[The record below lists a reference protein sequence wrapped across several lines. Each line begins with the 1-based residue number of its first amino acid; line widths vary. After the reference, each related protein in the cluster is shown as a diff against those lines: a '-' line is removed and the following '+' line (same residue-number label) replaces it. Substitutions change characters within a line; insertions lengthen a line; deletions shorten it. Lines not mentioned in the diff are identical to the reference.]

1 MSSGSLFDSETKK
14 SSNWKIFVIGFL
26 VLIVVFST
34 AFGLY
39 WRSKPREKTSEE
51 YFAEEIR
58 DSTVTMLSQKIFSGD
73 EFEKQILGEKGKL
86 VWYSWKKREA
96 YFSYP
101 PAEQAEFDEFL
112 NKYIVNRAK
121 IDLGAEKD
129 GEVKLGDYTW
139 TISPDV
145 KYFFKTPLENIR
157 IEPDQTLKFPFKNV
171 EYTLNLGEMKGFT
184 DNSKVYGGKL
194 IAEASTTKNQPKIIF
209 ANHGIMVAK
218 PNEPSLKRL
227 TDALLQDEA
236 VASNREKRIQRL
248 VDFVSNEIEYS
259 YTEAVAPRE
268 TLKRADEVLMT
279 RIGDCSNKTILL
291 ASLLEQIGE
300 DYVLLYCPQHITVAI
315 PQGNYPNDNK
325 LDFVYEN
332 KTYLIAESTL
342 PGFEIGKTRVGEFE
356 RLINVNYVQSPKQID
371 LIFDAK
377 SYTYLNF
384 W

>member
-1 MSSGSLFDSETKK
+1 MSSSLFDSEAKK
-14 SSNWKIFVIGFL
+14 SSNWKIFLIGFV
-26 VLIVVFST
+26 VLTVVFST

-39 WRSKPREKTSEE
+39 WRSIPKAKTAEE
-51 YFAEEIR
+51 FLAEEIR
-58 DSTVTMLSQKIFSGD
+58 DSTVMMLAQPTYSGD
-73 EFEKQILGEKGKL
+73 EFETQILGKGKM
-86 VWYSWKKREA
+86 VWLDWKKREA

-112 NKYIVNRAK
+112 NKYFVKRSK
-121 IDLGAEKD
+121 IEMGEDKD
-129 GEVKLGDYTW
+129 GTIKLGKYDW
-139 TISPDV
+139 TASEKT
-145 KYFFKTPLENIR
+145 KYFFKTPIENFK
-157 IEPDQTLKFPFKNV
+157 IEPNQTLNFPFKTVN
-171 EYTLNLGEMKGFT
+171 YSLNLAEMKGFT

-194 IAEASTTKNQPKIIF
+194 IAEASTAQNQPKIIF

-218 PNEPSLKRL
+218 PDEPSLKRL
-227 TDALLQDEA
+227 TDDLLKDVGNE
-236 VASNREKRIQRL
+236 REKRIQRL

-268 TLKRADEVLMT
+268 TLKRANEILMT

-300 DYVLLYCPQHITVAI
+300 DYILLYCPRHITVAV
-315 PQGNYPNDNK
+315 PQGNYANENK
-325 LDFVYEN
+325 LDFTYEN
-332 KTYLIAESTL
+332 KPYLIAETTL
-342 PGFEIGKTRVGEFE
+342 PGFQIGKTKVARIEQ
-356 RLINVNYVQSPKQID
+356 LINVNYVQSPRQID

>member
-1 MSSGSLFDSETKK
+1 MSSGSLFDSESSRK
-14 SSNWKIFVIGFL
+14 SSNWKMLVIGLL
-26 VLIVVFST
+26 VLTVVFST

-39 WRSKPREKTSEE
+39 WTSKPKEKTAEE
-51 YFAEEIR
+51 FLAEEIR
-58 DSTVTMLSQKIFSGD
+58 DAAVMMLAQPIFSGD
-73 EFEKQILGEKGKL
+73 EFEQQILGKGKFQ
-86 VWYSWKKREA
+86 WFDRKKREA
-96 YFSYP
+96 YFSFP
-101 PAEQAEFDEFL
+101 QSEQAEFDEFL
-112 NKYIVNRAK
+112 NKYFVNRAK
-121 IDLGAEKD
+121 LEMGAEK
-129 GEVKLGDYTW
+129 GGKISIGDFTM
-139 TISPDV
+139 TVSPETA
-145 KYFFKTPLENIR
+145 YFFKSPVENIK
-157 IEPDQTLKFPFKNV
+157 IEPKQTLNFPFKTAN
-171 EYTLNLGEMKGFT
+171 YTLNLDEMKGFT

-194 IAEASTTKNQPKIIF
+194 IAEASTTKDQPKIIF

-227 TDALLQDEA
+227 ADDLLKDE
-236 VASNREKRIQRL
+236 SIGGDREKRIQRL

-300 DYVLLYCPQHITVAI
+300 DYVLLYCPQHITVAV
-315 PQGNYPNDNK
+315 PQGNYTNENK

-332 KTYLIAESTL
+332 KNYLIAESTL
-342 PGFEIGKTRVGEFE
+342 PGFQIGKTRVGQFE

>member
-1 MSSGSLFDSETKK
+1 MSSSLFDSETKK
-14 SSNWKIFVIGFL
+14 SSNWKIFLIGFV
-26 VLIVVFST
+26 VLTVVFST

-39 WRSKPREKTSEE
+39 WRSRPRERTAEE
-51 YFAEEIR
+51 FLAEEIR
-58 DSTVTMLSQKIFSGD
+58 NSTVMMLAQPTFSGD
-73 EFEKQILGEKGKL
+73 EFEKQILGKGRFE
-86 VWYSWKKREA
+86 WFDRKKREA
-96 YFSYP
+96 YFSFP
-101 PAEQAEFDEFL
+101 EADQSEFDEFL
-112 NKYIVNRAK
+112 AKYFVNPK
-121 IDLGAEKD
+121 KLEIGAEKGGNIKI
-129 GEVKLGDYTW
+129 GEL
-139 TISPDV
+139 TIPVSADL
-145 KYFFKTPLENIR
+145 KYFFKSSLENIR
-157 IEPDQTLKFPFKNV
+157 IEPNQTLNFPFKTVN
-171 EYTLNLGEMKGFT
+171 YTLNLNEMKGFT
-184 DNSKVYGGKL
+184 DNSRVYGGKL
-194 IAEASTTKNQPKIIF
+194 IAEASTTGNQPKIVF

-227 TDALLQDEA
+227 TDELLKDE
-236 VASNREKRIQRL
+236 SLGGDREKRIQRL

-300 DYVLLYCPQHITVAI
+300 DYVLLYCPQHITVAV
-315 PQGNYPNDNK
+315 PQGKYANENK

-332 KTYLIAESTL
+332 KPYLIAESTL
-342 PGFEIGKTRVGEFE
+342 PGFQIGKTRVGEFE

-377 SYTYLNF
+377 SFTYLNF

>member
-1 MSSGSLFDSETKK
+1 MSSGSLFDSESNK
-14 SSNWKIFVIGFL
+14 SSSWKIFLIGFL
-26 VLIVVFST
+26 VLVVVCST

-39 WRSKPREKTSEE
+39 WRGKPREKTSEE
-51 YFAEEIR
+51 WLAEDIR
-58 DSTVTMLSQKIFSGD
+58 DSAVMMLAQPTFSGD
-73 EFEKQILGEKGKL
+73 EFEKQILGKGRL
-86 VWYSWKKREA
+86 QWFDRKKREV

-101 PAEQAEFDEFL
+101 QAEAAEFDEFV
-112 NKYIVNRAK
+112 NKYFVSREK
-121 IDLGAEKD
+121 LEMGAENNGKS
-129 GEVKLGDYTW
+129 KIGDFTLAL
-139 TISPDV
+139 SPEN
-145 KYFFKTPLENIR
+145 KYFFKTPLENIK
-157 IEPDQTLKFPFKNV
+157 IEPNQTLNFSFKTVN
-171 EYTLNLGEMKGFT
+171 YTLNLDEMKGFT

-194 IAEASTTKNQPKIIF
+194 IAEASTTKNQPKIVF

-227 TDALLQDEA
+227 TDELLKDE
-236 VASNREKRIQRL
+236 SIKNDREKRIQRL
-248 VDFVSNEIEYS
+248 VDFVSKEIEYS

-300 DYVLLYCPQHITVAI
+300 DYVLLYCPQHITVAV
-315 PQGNYPNDNK
+315 PQGNYPNENK

-332 KTYLIAESTL
+332 KPYLIAETTL
-342 PGFEIGKTRVGEFE
+342 PGFQIGKTRVSEFE

-377 SYTYLNF
+377 SFTYLNF

>member
-1 MSSGSLFDSETKK
+1 MIL
-14 SSNWKIFVIGFL
+14 IGFL
-26 VLIVVFST
+26 VLVVVCST

-39 WRSKPREKTSEE
+39 WAGKPREKTAEE
-51 YFAEEIR
+51 WLAEEIR
-58 DSTVTMLSQKIFSGD
+58 DSTVMMLAQPIFSGD
-73 EFEKQILGEKGKL
+73 EFEKQILGKGKFQ
-86 VWYSWKKREA
+86 WFDRKKREA

-101 PAEQAEFDEFL
+101 QAEKEEFDGFL
-112 NKYIVNRAK
+112 NKYFANRAK
-121 IDLGAEKD
+121 IEMGAES
-129 GEVKLGDYTW
+129 GGKLKIGDFSLE
-139 TISPDV
+139 ISP
-145 KYFFKTPLENIR
+145 KSQYFFKTSIENFKIA
-157 IEPDQTLKFPFKNV
+157 PDQTLNFPFKNV
-171 EYTLNLGEMKGFT
+171 NYTLNLTEMKGFT
-184 DNSKVYGGKL
+184 DNSNVYGGKL

-227 TDALLQDEA
+227 TDDLLKDESIA
-236 VASNREKRIQRL
+236 GDREKRIQRL

-300 DYVLLYCPQHITVAI
+300 DYVLLYCPQHITVAV
-315 PQGNYPNDNK
+315 PQGNYANENK
-325 LDFVYEN
+325 LDFIYEN
-332 KTYLIAESTL
+332 KPYLIAESTL
-342 PGFEIGKTRVGEFE
+342 PGFQIGKTKVGNFD

>member
-14 SSNWKIFVIGFL
+14 SVNWKMPLIGLL
-26 VLIVVFST
+26 VLTVVFST

-39 WRSKPREKTSEE
+39 WTSKPREKTAEE
-51 YFAEEIR
+51 FLAEEIR
-58 DSTVTMLSQKIFSGD
+58 DSAVMMLAQPVFSGE
-73 EFEKQILGEKGKL
+73 EFEKQLLGKGRFERFD
-86 VWYSWKKREA
+86 WKKREA
-96 YFSYP
+96 YFSFP
-101 PAEQAEFDEFL
+101 QAEQAEFDEFL
-112 NKYIVNRAK
+112 NKYFVNRAK
-121 IDLGAEKD
+121 LEIGTETGGKI
-129 GEVKLGDYTW
+129 KLGNYEMTV
-139 TISPDV
+139 SPENT
-145 KYFFKTPLENIR
+145 YFFKTPMENIK
-157 IEPDQTLKFPFKNV
+157 IEPNQTLNFPFKSVN
-171 EYTLNLGEMKGFT
+171 YALSLAEMKNFT
-184 DNSKVYGGKL
+184 DNSNVYGGKL
-194 IAEASTTKNQPKIIF
+194 IAQASTTGNQPKIVF

-227 TDALLQDEA
+227 ADDLLKDE
-236 VASNREKRIQRL
+236 SIGGDREKRIQRL

-259 YTEAVAPRE
+259 YTEAVAARE
-268 TLKRADEVLMT
+268 TLKRANEVLMT

-300 DYVLLYCPQHITVAI
+300 DYVLLYCPQHITVAV
-315 PQGNYPNDNK
+315 PQGNFVNENK

-332 KTYLIAESTL
+332 KSYLIAESTL
-342 PGFEIGKTRVGEFE
+342 PGFQIGKTRVGEFE

>member
-1 MSSGSLFDSETKK
+1 M
-14 SSNWKIFVIGFL
+14 FVIGFL
-26 VLIVVFST
+26 VLLVVFST

-51 YFAEEIR
+51 MLAEDIR
-58 DSTVTMLSQKIFSGD
+58 DAAVQMLAQPIFSGD
-73 EFEKQILGEKGKL
+73 EFEKQILGKGEL
-86 VWYSWKKREA
+86 QWFDRKKREA
-96 YFSYP
+96 YFSFP
-101 PAEQAEFDEFL
+101 EAEQSELDEFL
-112 NKYIVNRAK
+112 NKYFVNRAK
-121 IDLGAEKD
+121 IEMGTEKGGDL
-129 GEVKLGDYTW
+129 KLGDFTLRL
-139 TISPDV
+139 SPKS
-145 KYFFKTPLENIR
+145 KYFFKTALENIR
-157 IEPDQTLKFPFKNV
+157 IDPKQVLSFPFKTVN
-171 EYTLNLGEMKGFT
+171 YTLNLAEMKGYT
-184 DNSKVYGGKL
+184 DNSNVYGGKL

-227 TDALLQDEA
+227 TDELLKDE
-236 VASNREKRIQRL
+236 SIGGDREKRVQRL

-300 DYVLLYCPQHITVAI
+300 DYVLLYCPRHITVAV
-315 PQGNYPNDNK
+315 PQGNYTNENK
-325 LDFVYEN
+325 LDFVHEN

-342 PGFEIGKTRVGEFE
+342 PGFQIGKTRVGQFE
-356 RLINVNYVQSPKQID
+356 TLINVNYVQSPKQID

-377 SYTYLNF
+377 SFTYLNF

>member
-1 MSSGSLFDSETKK
+1 MSSGSLFDSESNK
-14 SSNWKIFVIGFL
+14 SSSWKIFLIGFL
-26 VLIVVFST
+26 VLVVVCST

-39 WRSKPREKTSEE
+39 WRGKPREKTSEE
-51 YFAEEIR
+51 WLAEDIR
-58 DSTVTMLSQKIFSGD
+58 DSAVMMLAQPTFSGD
-73 EFEKQILGEKGKL
+73 EFEKQILGKGRL
-86 VWYSWKKREA
+86 QWFDRKKREV

-101 PAEQAEFDEFL
+101 QAEAAEFDEFV
-112 NKYIVNRAK
+112 NKYFVSREK
-121 IDLGAEKD
+121 LEMGAENNGKS
-129 GEVKLGDYTW
+129 KIGDFTLAL
-139 TISPDV
+139 SPEN
-145 KYFFKTPLENIR
+145 KYFFKTPLENIK
-157 IEPDQTLKFPFKNV
+157 IEPNQTLKFPFKTVN
-171 EYTLNLGEMKGFT
+171 YTLNLDEMKGFT

-194 IAEASTTKNQPKIIF
+194 IAEASTTKNQPKIVF

-227 TDALLQDEA
+227 TDELLKDE
-236 VASNREKRIQRL
+236 SIKNDREKRIQRL
-248 VDFVSNEIEYS
+248 VDFVSKEIEYS

-300 DYVLLYCPQHITVAI
+300 DYVLLYCPQHITVAV
-315 PQGNYPNDNK
+315 PQGNYPNENK

-332 KTYLIAESTL
+332 KPYLIAETTL
-342 PGFEIGKTRVGEFE
+342 PGFQIGKTRVSEFE

-377 SYTYLNF
+377 SFTYLNF

>member
-1 MSSGSLFDSETKK
+1 MSSGSLFDSESKK
-14 SSNWKIFVIGFL
+14 SSNWKMILIGFL
-26 VLIVVFST
+26 VLVVVFST

-39 WRSKPREKTSEE
+39 WRSRPREKTAEE
-51 YFAEEIR
+51 YLAEEIR
-58 DSTVTMLSQKIFSGD
+58 DSTVMMLAQKTFSGD
-73 EFEKQILGEKGKL
+73 EFEKQILGKGKL
-86 VWYSWKKREA
+86 ARYHWKEREA
-96 YFSYP
+96 YFSFP
-101 PAEQAEFDEFL
+101 DAEQAEFEEFL
-112 NKYIVNRAK
+112 NKYFVNRSK
-121 IDLGAEKD
+121 IEMGVEKN
-129 GEVKLGDYTW
+129 EKIRLGDYTM
-139 TISPDV
+139 TVSPEN
-145 KYFFKTPLENIR
+145 KYFFKTPLENIK
-157 IEPDQTLKFPFKNV
+157 IEPNQTLSFPFKTVN
-171 EYTLNLGEMKGFT
+171 YTLKLDEMKGFT

-218 PNEPSLKRL
+218 PDEPSLKRL
-227 TDALLQDEA
+227 TDELLKDE
-236 VASNREKRIQRL
+236 SIGSDREKRIQRL

-300 DYVLLYCPQHITVAI
+300 DYILLYCPQHITVAV
-315 PQGNYPNDNK
+315 PQGNYVNENL

-342 PGFEIGKTRVGEFE
+342 PGFQIGKTRVGQFE